1 MPTFRDNLSV
11 PGSSVKNTK
20 IKPAVQIG
28 VHIGRRV
35 GDGMFSVTLFQPV
48 WLMLVLGKV
57 CVGGG
62 VGTVIMQLGRET
74 YREGRNSNSCV
85 NGTHE
90 NIHMRKAGE
99 RKRKECVIH
108 D

>member
-1 MPTFRDNLSV
+1 MW
-11 PGSSVKNTK
+11 G
-20 IKPAVQIG
+20 
-28 VHIGRRV
+28 
-35 GDGMFSVTLFQPV
+35 
-48 WLMLVLGKV
+48 
-57 CVGGG
+57 GGG